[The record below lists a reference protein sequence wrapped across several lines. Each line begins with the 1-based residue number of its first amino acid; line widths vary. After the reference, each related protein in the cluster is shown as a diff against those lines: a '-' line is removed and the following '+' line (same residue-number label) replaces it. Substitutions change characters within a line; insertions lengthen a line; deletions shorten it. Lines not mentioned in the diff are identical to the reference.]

1 MTPQDTR
8 QARFRRLFVIGAGA
22 WGTALATVA
31 RRAGREVLIWA
42 RSPEIATEINS
53 GHSNK
58 TYLPEIALDPAICAT
73 NDLAAL
79 RDADAV
85 LWVTPAQHLR
95 DVAARAVPHL
105 RDGVPVVLCS
115 KGFEQGSGK
124 LMTEVAA
131 EALPHAAI
139 AVLSGPTFAAEVARG
154 LPTAVTLA
162 TADANL
168 GRDLVRALGTPA
180 FRPYLSNDPIG
191 AEVGGAVKNVLA
203 IACGIAIG
211 RKLGD
216 NARAALLTRGLAE
229 IMRLGL
235 ALGAQP
241 ATLMGLSGLGDL
253 TLTCNGRQSRNLS
266 LGIALGEGQK
276 LAAYLSGRRTVAEG
290 LFSAGAVTARA
301 RGLKIEMPI
310 AEAVDAIVNRNAD
323 IGQTITALL
332 NRPFREET
340 KA

>member
-1 MTPQDTR
+1 M
-8 QARFRRLFVIGAGA
+8 
-22 WGTALATVA
+22 
-31 RRAGREVLIWA
+31 
-42 RSPEIATEINS
+42 
-53 GHSNK
+53 
-58 TYLPEIALDPAICAT
+58 
-73 NDLAAL
+73 
-79 RDADAV
+79 
-85 LWVTPAQHLR
+85 TPAQHLR
-95 DVAARAVPHL
+95 DVAAGAVSHL
-105 RDGVPVVLCS
+105 RDGVPVVLCC

-131 EALPHAAI
+131 EALPRAAI

-162 TADANL
+162 AADAQL
-168 GRDLVRALGTPA
+168 GRDLLQALGTPA
-180 FRPYLSNDPIG
+180 FRPYLSADPIG

-253 TLTCNGRQSRNLS
+253 TLTCNGLQSRNLS
-266 LGIALGEGQK
+266 LGHRARRRPE
-276 LAAYLSGRRTVAEG
+276 ARRLSGRPAHGGGRLVQRRRRRRPRPPPE
-290 LFSAGAVTARA
+290 
-301 RGLKIEMPI
+301 
-310 AEAVDAIVNRNAD
+310 NRNAHRRSRRRHR
-323 IGQTITALL
+323 QPQRRY
-332 NRPFREET
+332 RPDHRRP
-340 KA
+340 AQPAVQG

>member
-1 MTPQDTR
+1 MPELQR
-8 QARFRRLFVIGAGA
+8 IAIIGAGA

-31 RRAGREVLIWA
+31 WRAGRDVAIWG
-42 RSPEIATEINS
+42 RSPEITAEINGS
-53 GHSNK
+53 HSNK
-58 TYLPEIALDPAICAT
+58 TYLPDIALDPAIHAAS
-73 NDLAAL
+73 DLAML
-79 RDADAV
+79 HDADAA

-95 DVAARAVPHL
+95 EIAARAAPHL
-105 RDGVPVVLCS
+105 RDGTPVVLCC
-115 KGFEQGSGK
+115 KGFEQGSGE

-131 EALPHAAI
+131 EALPKSSI

-162 TADANL
+162 ATDSAL
-168 GRDLVRALGTPA
+168 GRALVQALGTAA
-180 FRPYLSNDPIG
+180 FRPYLSADPVG

-235 ALGAQP
+235 ALGAEP

-276 LAAYLSGRRTVAEG
+276 LADYLAGRRTVAEG
-290 LFSAGAVTARA
+290 VSSAGAVVARA
-301 RGLKIEMPI
+301 RSLKVEMPI
-310 AEAVDAIVNRNAD
+310 ADAVDAIVNRNAG
-323 IGQTITALL
+323 IGETISTLL
-332 NRPFREET
+332 SRPFKEET
-340 KA
+340 ASV

>member
-1 MTPQDTR
+1 LSR
-8 QARFRRLFVIGAGA
+8 IAIVGAGA
-22 WGTALATVA
+22 WGTALAMVA
-31 RRAGREVLIWA
+31 RRAGRDVTIWA
-42 RSPEIATEINS
+42 RSPEIAAEINEN
-53 GHSNK
+53 HSNK
-58 TYLPEIALDPAICAT
+58 NYLPDVTLDTAIRAT
-73 NDLAAL
+73 NDLTAL
-79 RDADAV
+79 REAAAV

-95 DVAARAVPHL
+95 EVAAHAVSHL
-105 RDGVPVVLCS
+105 RDGIPVVLCC

-131 EALPHAAI
+131 EALPRAAV

-162 TADANL
+162 AADSSL
-168 GRDLVRALGTPA
+168 SRDLLQALGTPA
-180 FRPYLSNDPIG
+180 FRPYLSADPIG

-266 LGIALGEGQK
+266 LGIALGGGQK
-276 LAAYLSGRRTVAEG
+276 LSDYLAGRRTVAEG
-290 LFSAGAVTARA
+290 LFSAGAVAARA
-301 RGLKIEMPI
+301 CDSKIEMPI
-310 AEAVDAIVNRNAD
+310 AKAVDAIVNRNAD
-323 IGQTITALL
+323 IGQTIAALL
-332 NRPFREET
+332 NRPFKEE
-340 KA
+340 AGA

>member
-1 MTPQDTR
+1 VAALQR
-8 QARFRRLFVIGAGA
+8 IAIVGAGA

-31 RRAGREVLIWA
+31 RRAGREVTIWA
-42 RSPEIATEINS
+42 RSPEIAAEINDR
-53 GHSNK
+53 HSNK
-58 TYLPEIALDPAICAT
+58 TYLPDVTLDAAIRAS
-73 NDLAAL
+73 NDLTAL
-79 RDADAV
+79 RDADAIF
-85 LWVTPAQHLR
+85 WVTPAQHLR
-95 DVAARAVPHL
+95 DVAARAVSHV
-105 RDGVPVVLCS
+105 RDGVPVVLCC

-131 EALPHAAI
+131 EAMPRAAI

-162 TADANL
+162 AADAKL
-168 GRDLVRALGTPA
+168 GRDLLQALGTPA
-180 FRPYLSNDPIG
+180 FRPYLSADPIG

-241 ATLMGLSGLGDL
+241 ATMMGLSGLGDL
-253 TLTCNGRQSRNLS
+253 TLTCNGQQSRNLS

-276 LAAYLSGRRTVAEG
+276 LADYLAGRRTVAEG
-290 LFSAGAVTARA
+290 LSSAGAVVARA
-301 RGLKIEMPI
+301 RSLKIEMPI
-310 AEAVDAIVNRNAD
+310 AEAVDAIVNSNAD
-323 IGQTITALL
+323 IGQTIAALL
-332 NRPFREET
+332 NRPFKEET

>member
-1 MTPQDTR
+1 LPALQPI
-8 QARFRRLFVIGAGA
+8 AIVGAGA
-22 WGTALATVA
+22 WGTALATVV
-31 RRAGREVLIWA
+31 RRAGRDVLIWA
-42 RSPEIATEINS
+42 RSPEVAGEING

-58 TYLPEIALDPAICAT
+58 TYLPDIPLDPAIRAT
-73 NDLAAL
+73 SDLAAL
-79 RDADAV
+79 CDADAI

-95 DVAARAVPHL
+95 DVAARAAAHL
-105 RDGVPVVLCS
+105 PERAPVILCC

-131 EALPHAAI
+131 EVLPRSPI

-162 TADANL
+162 SVDGVLAAA
-168 GRDLVRALGTPA
+168 LVQALGTPA
-180 FRPYLSNDPIG
+180 FRPYLSTDPVG

-229 IMRLGL
+229 IMRLGV

-266 LGIALGEGQK
+266 LGLALGEGQK
-276 LAAYLSGRRTVAEG
+276 LGDYLTGRRTVAEG
-290 LFSAGAVTARA
+290 VSSAGAIAARA
-301 RGLKIEMPI
+301 RSLQLEMPI
-310 AEAVDAIVNRNAD
+310 ADAVDAIVNRNAD
-323 IGQTITALL
+323 IGQTISALL
-332 NRPFREET
+332 NRPFKEE
-340 KA
+340 ASL

>member
-1 MTPQDTR
+1 MAALQR
-8 QARFRRLFVIGAGA
+8 IAIVGAGA

-31 RRAGREVLIWA
+31 RRAGREVSIWA
-42 RSPEIATEINS
+42 RSPEIVAEINGS
-53 GHSNK
+53 HTNR
-58 TYLPEIALDPAICAT
+58 TYLPDVTLDAAVRAT
-73 NDLAAL
+73 GDLAAL
-79 RDADAV
+79 RDADV
-85 LWVTPAQHLR
+85 ILWVTPAQHLR
-95 DVAARAVPHL
+95 DVAARAAGHL
-105 RDGVPVVLCS
+105 RDGVPVVLCC

-131 EALPHAAI
+131 EVLPRAAV

-162 TADANL
+162 TADPAL
-168 GRDLVRALGTPA
+168 GRDLVRSLGTPA
-180 FRPYLSNDPIG
+180 FRPYLSADPIG

-235 ALGAQP
+235 ALGARP

-276 LAAYLSGRRTVAEG
+276 LADFLAGRRTVAEG
-290 LFSAGAVTARA
+290 LFSAGAVVARA
-301 RGLKIEMPI
+301 HRLKIEMPI
-310 AEAVDAIVNRNAD
+310 AEAVDAIVNRGAD
-323 IGQTITALL
+323 IGQTIAGLL
-332 NRPFREET
+332 NRPFKEEAT
-340 KA
+340 V

>member
-1 MTPQDTR
+1 M
-8 QARFRRLFVIGAGA
+8 ASLSCIAIVGAGA

-31 RRAGREVLIWA
+31 RRAGREVTIWA
-42 RSPEIATEINS
+42 RSPEIAAEINDR
-53 GHSNK
+53 HSNK
-58 TYLPEIALDPAICAT
+58 NYLPDVTLDTAIRAT

-79 RDADAV
+79 HEADAV

-95 DVAARAVPHL
+95 DVAARAVSYM
-105 RDGVPVVLCS
+105 RDGVPVVLCC

-131 EALPHAAI
+131 EALPRAAI

-162 TADANL
+162 AADSTL
-168 GRDLVRALGTPA
+168 GRDLLQALGTPA
-180 FRPYLSNDPIG
+180 FRPYLSADPIG
-191 AEVGGAVKNVLA
+191 AEVGGSVKNVLA
-203 IACGIAIG
+203 IACGIAMG

-276 LAAYLSGRRTVAEG
+276 LADYLAGRRTVAEG
-290 LFSAGAVTARA
+290 LWSAGAVTARA
-301 RGLKIEMPI
+301 RNLKIEMPI
-310 AEAVDAIVNRNAD
+310 AEAVDAIVDHNAD
-323 IGQTITALL
+323 IGHTITALL
-332 NRPFREET
+332 NRPFKEET
-340 KA
+340 GIA

>member
-1 MTPQDTR
+1 LPDLQR
-8 QARFRRLFVIGAGA
+8 IAIVGAGA

-31 RRAGREVLIWA
+31 RRAGRDALIWA
-42 RSPEIATEINS
+42 RSPEIVAAINQS
-53 GHSNK
+53 HSNK
-58 TYLPEIALDPAICAT
+58 TYLPDIALDPAIRAT
-73 NDLAAL
+73 RDLAAL

-95 DVAARAVPHL
+95 DVAARAAAHL
-105 RDGVPVVLCS
+105 PEGAPVILCC
-115 KGFEQGSGK
+115 KGFEQGSGE

-131 EALPHAAI
+131 EALPKSPI

-162 TADANL
+162 AADGAL
-168 GRDLVRALGTPA
+168 AAALVQALGTPA
-180 FRPYLSNDPIG
+180 FRPYLSSDPVG

-211 RKLGD
+211 RELGD

-235 ALGAQP
+235 ALGAEP

-276 LAAYLSGRRTVAEG
+276 LADYLAGRRTVAEG
-290 LFSAGAVTARA
+290 VSSAGAVVARA
-301 RGLKIEMPI
+301 RSLNVEMPI
-310 AEAVDAIVNRNAD
+310 AEAVDAIVNRSAG
-323 IGQTITALL
+323 IGETISALL
-332 NRPFREET
+332 SRPFREE
-340 KA
+340 AAGA

>member
-1 MTPQDTR
+1 MAALQR
-8 QARFRRLFVIGAGA
+8 IAIVGAGA

-31 RRAGREVLIWA
+31 RRAGRAVTIWA
-42 RSPEIATEINS
+42 RSPDIAAEINGS
-53 GHSNK
+53 HANK
-58 TYLPEIALDPAICAT
+58 SYLPDVTLDAAIRAT
-73 NDLAAL
+73 GDLAAL
-79 RDADAV
+79 RNSDV
-85 LWVTPAQHLR
+85 ILWVTPAQHLR
-95 DVAARAVPHL
+95 DVAARAVRHL
-105 RDGVPVVLCS
+105 REGVPVVLCC

-131 EALPHAAI
+131 EALPRAAI

-162 TADANL
+162 AVNSTL
-168 GRDLVRALGTPA
+168 GRDLLQALGTPA
-180 FRPYLSNDPIG
+180 FRPYLSGDPIG

-253 TLTCNGRQSRNLS
+253 TLTCNGLQSRNLS

-276 LAAYLSGRRTVAEG
+276 LADYLAGRRTVAEG
-290 LFSAGAVTARA
+290 LSSAGAVIARA
-301 RGLKIEMPI
+301 RSLKIEMPI

-323 IGQTITALL
+323 IAQTITALL
-332 NRPFREET
+332 NRPFREE
-340 KA
+340 ANA

>member
-1 MTPQDTR
+1 MPALQPI
-8 QARFRRLFVIGAGA
+8 AIVGAGA
-22 WGTALATVA
+22 WGTALATVV
-31 RRAGREVLIWA
+31 RRAGRDVLIWA
-42 RSPEIATEINS
+42 RSPGIVAEINGS
-53 GHSNK
+53 HSNK
-58 TYLPEIALDPAICAT
+58 TYLPDVPLDPTIQAT
-73 NDLAAL
+73 SDLAAL
-79 RDADAV
+79 HDADAV

-95 DVAARAVPHL
+95 DVAVRAVSHL
-105 RDGVPVVLCS
+105 RDGTPVILCC

-131 EALPHAAI
+131 ETLPASPL

-162 TADANL
+162 SVDGVLAAA
-168 GRDLVRALGTPA
+168 LVQALGTPA
-180 FRPYLSNDPIG
+180 FRPYLSTDPIG

-276 LAAYLSGRRTVAEG
+276 LGDYLAGRRTVAEG
-290 LFSAGAVTARA
+290 VSSAGAVVARA
-301 RGLKIEMPI
+301 RGVKVEMPI

-323 IGQTITALL
+323 IGQTISALL
-332 NRPFREET
+332 NRPFKEE
-340 KA
+340 ASL

>member
-1 MTPQDTR
+1 VPDI
-8 QARFRRLFVIGAGA
+8 RRIAIVGAGA

-31 RRAGREVLIWA
+31 RRAGRDVVIWA
-42 RSPEIATEINS
+42 RSPDIAAEINS
-53 GHSNK
+53 DHSNK
-58 TYLPEIALDPAICAT
+58 TYLPDIALDPAIRAT
-73 NDLAAL
+73 SDLAAL

-95 DVAARAVPHL
+95 DVAARAVSHV
-105 RDGVPVVLCS
+105 REGAPVVLCC
-115 KGFEQGSGK
+115 KGFEQGTGE
-124 LMTEVAA
+124 LMTEVAG
-131 EALPHAAI
+131 EALPKSPI
-139 AVLSGPTFAAEVARG
+139 AVLSGPTFAGEVARG

-162 TADANL
+162 GADAAL
-168 GRDLVRALGTPA
+168 ARDLVQALGTPT
-180 FRPYLSNDPIG
+180 FRPYLSDDPIG
-191 AEVGGAVKNVLA
+191 AEAGGAVKNVLA

-276 LAAYLSGRRTVAEG
+276 LAAFLAGRRTVAEG
-290 LFSAGAVTARA
+290 VSSAGAVVARA
-301 RGLKIEMPI
+301 RSLKVEMPI
-310 AEAVDAIVNRNAD
+310 ADAVDAIVNRSAE
-323 IGQTITALL
+323 IGQTISALL
-332 NRPFREET
+332 SRPFKEE
-340 KA
+340 AGG